1 MPNPIAKETSPQ
13 PLRLPEPGQR
23 RSFTEAMKRQIV
35 EETTRPGMSVS
46 SVARRYKLSPSV
58 LFRWR
63 SAMGLGV
70 PREGATFVPVEIRDS
85 EDATLPMPAIQ
96 PSAAPAIVLERP
108 APGIEI
114 ELIGGRRVR
123 FDRDIDP
130 ETVGRLVRALEGGAS

>member
-1 MPNPIAKETSPQ
+1 MAERDGIGRA
-13 PLRLPEPGQR
+13 
-23 RSFTEAMKRQIV
+23 A
-35 EETTRPGMSVS
+35 
-46 SVARRYKLSPSV
+46 
-58 LFRWR
+58 
-63 SAMGLGV
+63 
-70 PREGATFVPVEIRDS
+70 EGATFAPVEIRDS